1 MAEKNSKA
9 GRFKGIILFVL
20 LFGPASLLIFI
31 SSRGC
36 EHKFKQ
42 LDVLAPMPSYS
53 FSGVDGKK
61 YTERSFAGN
70 VVLFTTIQVTCPDSC
85 AISLWHLD
93 QMIYQQLRKSR
104 KKLGHVKIVSFV
116 TDGQG
121 NPMKN
126 LSDMEYILKDRVEG
140 YDPSVWILASGDARK
155 LYDLNRNGESLLVEG
170 ESFFGGEG
178 FQELFLLADKQNN
191 LRMVSRGN
199 SEGLIRRMREHMALL
214 DKQYDR
220 EAAKKK

>member
-1 MAEKNSKA
+1 MAEKYSKA

-36 EHKFKQ
+36 NHKFKE
-42 LDVLAPMPSYS
+42 LEVLAPMPNYS
-53 FSGVDGKK
+53 FKGVNGKE
-61 YTERSFAGN
+61 YTQESFKGN
-70 VVLFTTIQVTCPDSC
+70 VVLFTTLQLTCPDSC
-85 AISLWHLD
+85 AISFWHLD
-93 QMIYQQLRKSR
+93 QMIYQQLRKSK

-116 TDGQG
+116 TDGKG
-121 NPMKN
+121 NPVTN
-126 LSDMEYILKDRVEG
+126 LKDMQFVLKDQVEG
-140 YDPSVWILASGDARK
+140 FDPSIWILASGDARK
-155 LYDLNRNGESLLVEG
+155 MYDLNRNGESLLVEG
-170 ESFFGGEG
+170 ESFFGGEA

-214 DKQYDR
+214 DKQYDK